1 MSQAS
6 GIRGGAVHTGTR
18 SLKMS
23 SMKSYYDADPLVQY
37 CVKNSLRLTDVQK
50 RLNDV
55 TLQHSRAAMLGAPE
69 VLQLNSNIMQAI
81 GAKKV
86 LDIGVFT
93 GASSLSAALAL
104 PPEGK
109 VHALDISEEYT
120 NIGKPF
126 WEESGVA
133 DKIRLHIAP
142 AAETLQKFVDGGEA
156 GTFDYA
162 FIDADKT
169 NYDRYYELCLTL
181 LRPGG
186 VIAFDN
192 TLWDG
197 AVIDPADQTPDTV
210 ALRKLNEKLKDDQRI
225 NISFLKIGDGLSLC
239 FKK

>member
-1 MSQAS
+1 MF
-6 GIRGGAVHTGTR
+6 
-18 SLKMS
+18 LKMS
-23 SMKSYYDADPLVQY
+23 CMKSYRNADPLVQY
-37 CVKNSLRLTDVQK
+37 CVNHSLRLTDVQK

-55 TLQHSRAAMLGAPE
+55 TLQHRRSSMLGAPE
-69 VLQLNSNIMQAI
+69 VLQLNANIMQAI

-104 PPEGK
+104 PPDGK
-109 VHALDISEEYT
+109 VHALDISEEFT

-126 WEESGVA
+126 WEEAGVIN
-133 DKIRLHIAP
+133 KISLHIAP
-142 AAETLQKFVDGGEA
+142 AAETLQKFIDAGEA

-162 FIDADKT
+162 FIDADKES
-169 NYDRYYELCLTL
+169 YDRYYELCLIL
-181 LRPGG
+181 LRSGG

-197 AVIDPADQTPDTV
+197 TVIDPNDQTPDTL
-210 ALRKLNEKLKDDQRI
+210 AIRKINEKLKDDQRI

>member
-1 MSQAS
+1 MPRPQ
-6 GIRGGAVHTGTR
+6 
-18 SLKMS
+18 
-23 SMKSYYDADPLVQY
+23 DAIPKEPIV
-37 CVKNSLRLTDVQK
+37 
-50 RLNDV
+50 
-55 TLQHSRAAMLGAPE
+55 P
-69 VLQLNSNIMQAI
+69 
-81 GAKKV
+81 
-86 LDIGVFT
+86 
-93 GASSLSAALAL
+93 
-104 PPEGK
+104 
-109 VHALDISEEYT
+109 
-120 NIGKPF
+120 GKPF

-225 NISFLKIGDGLSLC
+225 NLSFLKIGDGLSLC